1 MSNLFLFAN
10 NNNDTAE
17 GLGNYRLYN
26 MTIDGDSEGVDSGVN
41 YVDYLI
47 GDSASYINTGIVG
60 LSGYKVECTFMT
72 TVNTTVYP
80 NFCTIFGS
88 ANPTGYSYDT
98 SPFGIS
104 AGVYGSC
111 IAIKN
116 NGETK
121 LSYMNLSVCYNTKYT
136 LSLTAGENNANPS
149 NIFVFATNNSKNGGV
164 IAYEYAMDY
173 LRIYDFK
180 IYNVEGTLIQHLRPC
195 LNTEGVPCMYDEVSK
210 KYFLNQGTGT
220 FRYKKILRDFQ
231 PVLDSNGIPT
241 LMDKINKKYYYDEN
255 GNGFR
260 FEESYKPVS
269 YLEGV
274 VESYIDTNIIPTS
287 NSRVEVVMSPSS
299 TLTYAGVFGSEK
311 LMKFQYQTTNQW
323 ITVTKGGTSHSIGNT
338 TAPYFTGKQTIVM
351 DMKDTTNVVSVNG
364 INYGTHTGTTT
375 TETRTMLLFGGW
387 NQWGEVSGNSMG
399 QVKIY
404 SFKMYE
410 SDELILDLIP
420 VLDKNDVP
428 CMYDK
433 VSKQFFYNQG
443 SGSFGYG
450 IEEDECP
457 PANYIEYL
465 ETDGNCIIPT
475 RIIEG
480 VTTDLVVEAKM
491 KLSVDNATY
500 YVFGTMGA
508 YTMSRTGII
517 KTNDKKLQ
525 FIYLQ
530 RNSTKIDFTNTDV
543 HTFKID
549 KNGGYIDGEL
559 KCDLSSGESNFN
571 ANNFADSPFYL
582 FGNYHTTAN
591 KYDYAKSKTRIYYV
605 TLSQNGEVLAD
616 FRPCLDD
623 NGTPCIYDAV
633 TGEYYYNSYT
643 GTFSCGK
650 SMSYTPIKYI
660 ESNGTQYIDTGV
672 APTDNTD
679 IDIDCR
685 ALNFKPK
692 YIMDGLILDGTYQYN
707 GTDTTVKSNINS
719 NTSATLTLGSDYV
732 TYLTQDEIVSAM
744 MDGWVISDVNNI
756 TIVKATD
763 DVSTFATNENVTTC
777 AIELTDSNRSSRINN
792 VLKYYPNC
800 TDLYF
805 FQDGSVTSLSTMF
818 TSNSTYKNQI
828 KNVTFIE
835 GYFTGEYSL
844 RQTFNGCQNLEKI
857 NNIPIPSSLQ
867 ATFQNCYK
875 LNCKFDFSKST
886 SLVNAQSV
894 FQNCKELT
902 YTPVMPTRVSQIN
915 TGFYACEKLEIPPLL
930 SDDLTDVRSAFYG
943 CKKLKSAPVIPS
955 NGKFTDIN
963 GMFNGCSS
971 LTKPPT
977 IPDGITNMDS
987 AFYNCSSLT
996 TLPNVPSTI
1005 ENLYATF
1012 YGCKALTN
1020 ISSANNWDVSKV
1032 TTFSNLFRYCTGLT
1046 SVDLSN
1052 WKTDSAKSLSNM
1064 FNDCINLTTVNIK
1077 NWNVSN
1083 VTTIS
1088 SMFDTCKNL
1097 QTLDLSGWDVSKV
1110 VNMQR
1115 TFFGCIKL
1123 VDLDIHD
1130 WDTSSVVNCGG
1141 NDQGMFMNCNKLLST
1156 KFPVFDFSNVVAGTR
1171 FVNEANAITELHF
1184 KNMNNMTPFNDGY
1197 SNGGFINSSSVVTV
1211 TGVNFSKNTVSTGY
1225 VYSTCPVIYAQNL
1238 VTLELEGTIPI
1249 SMKIVANNLS
1259 VESLNGI
1266 IDKLATVTETQTL
1279 IIGSTNLAKLSESK
1293 ISQAT
1298 SKGWILQ

>member
-47 GDSASYINTGIVG
+47 GDSASYINTGVVG

-136 LSLTAGENNANPS
+136 LSLTAGENNTNPS

-195 LNTEGVPCMYDEVSK
+195 LDTEGVPCMYDEVSK
-210 KYFLNQGTGT
+210 RYFYNQGTGT
-220 FRYKKILRDFQ
+220 FGYKKTLRDFQ
-231 PVLDSNGIPT
+231 AVLDSNGIPT
-241 LMDKINKKYYYDEN
+241 LMDKVNKKYYYDEN

-311 LMKFQYQTTNQW
+311 LMKFQYQTTKQW

-375 TETRTMLLFGGW
+375 TETRTMLLFGSW

-433 VSKQFFYNQG
+433 ISKQFFYNQG
-443 SGSFGYG
+443 SGSSFGYG
-450 IEEDECP
+450 IEESECP
-457 PANYIEYL
+457 KVNYVEYLKNDGDSYIDTGKAINYNHRIEIEYSL
-465 ETDGNCIIPT
+465 NGTKPIALITSNGWASNMVNIPYINGNNT
-475 RIIEG
+475 QWSFLWANSSTG
-480 VTTDLVVEAKM
+480 
-491 KLSVDNATY
+491 
-500 YVFGTMGA
+500 FG
-508 YTMSRTGII
+508 
-517 KTNDKKLQ
+517 NL
-525 FIYLQ
+525 
-530 RNSTKIDFTNTDV
+530 
-543 HTFKID
+543 ID
-549 KNGGYIDGEL
+549 KQELNTKYTAILDNTGLTLNGIHYEGTIGSESSNTVYSIGLFCKRGEKGDINAYISSNKGDKIYSYKLYENNELIQHLKPSLDEDGIPCMYDTVTETY
-559 KCDLSSGESNFN
+559 
-571 ANNFADSPFYL
+571 FYNQ
-582 FGNYHTTAN
+582 G
-591 KYDYAKSKTRIYYV
+591 
-605 TLSQNGEVLAD
+605 
-616 FRPCLDD
+616 
-623 NGTPCIYDAV
+623 
-633 TGEYYYNSYT
+633 T
-643 GTFSCGK
+643 GTFGYGK
-650 SMSYTPIKYI
+650 SIGFTPIKYI

-685 ALNFKPK
+685 ALNPKPK
-692 YIMDGLILDGTYQYN
+692 YIMDGLILDGTYQYD

-732 TYLTQDEIVSAM
+732 TYLTQDEIVSVM

-756 TIVKATD
+756 VIVKATD

-902 YTPVMPTRVSQIN
+902 YTPVMPIRVSHIN
-915 TGFYACEKLEIPPLL
+915 TGFSTCEKLEIPPLL

-963 GMFNGCSS
+963 GMFSGCSS

-987 AFYNCSSLT
+987 TFYNCSSLT

-1005 ENLYATF
+1005 ENLNATF
-1012 YGCKALTN
+1012 YGCKTLTN

-1052 WKTDSAKSLSNM
+1052 WKTDSATTLANM

-1088 SMFDTCKNL
+1088 SMFDTCKKL
-1097 QTLDLSGWDVSKV
+1097 QTLDLSGWNVSNVKG
-1110 VNMQR
+1110 MQR
-1115 TFFGCIKL
+1115 VFFDCL
-1123 VDLDIHD
+1123 ELTDLDIHD

-1141 NDQGMFMNCNKLLST
+1141 NNQGTFMNCKKLLST

-1197 SNGGFINSSSVVTV
+1197 SNGGFINSSSVVTI
-1211 TGVNFSKNTVSTGY
+1211 TGVNFSKNTANY
-1225 VYSTCPVIYAQNL
+1225 VYNTCPVIVAKNL

-1249 SMKIVANNLS
+1249 SMKIEANNLS